1 MLSLFPGGQEASE
14 LRGAVPWEWRMCV
27 AHLKW
32 HGCTGGRFLVS
43 AKAAC
48 SPGYKSF
55 SLNSVIAGAWRFTE
69 WRGQPLNFSFC
80 FYVSLS
86 PSLPPC
92 LPSFSRSLSIPLSCI
107 CLLFFFS
114 FFLLIASQSN
124 CSYSLEYMVNN
135 SFWIAHLYKGPDSL

>member
-86 PSLPPC
+86 C
-92 LPSFSRSLSIPLSCI
+92 FD
-107 CLLFFFS
+107 CLLHCS
-114 FFLLIASQSN
+114 KMLRMKVLLHDQWPLDDQTV
-124 CSYSLEYMVNN
+124 YSGMEIHYGK
-135 SFWIAHLYKGPDSL
+135 LYS